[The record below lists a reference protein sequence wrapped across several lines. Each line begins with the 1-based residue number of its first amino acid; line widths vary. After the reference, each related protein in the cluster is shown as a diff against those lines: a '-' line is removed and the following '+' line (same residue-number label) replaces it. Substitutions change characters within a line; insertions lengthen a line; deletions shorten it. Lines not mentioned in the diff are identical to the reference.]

1 MYFQHY
7 GLQVVTVDDAV
18 NDNQVK
24 IFSLTRLAALA
35 LSVSPLYWPITA
47 KPTNCVHNISAKI
60 FILQEL
66 QTSQSGTAAL
76 VHNSNSVSHDSLTH
90 RWLWI

>member
-1 MYFQHY
+1 MYFQHH

-60 FILQEL
+60 FFI
-66 QTSQSGTAAL
+66 ARA
-76 VHNSNSVSHDSLTH
+76 SNFTKWDSSPGA
-90 RWLWI
+90 